1 MIKKSI
7 IILGLILIIDFLLSN
22 LILKKTKIW
31 KYSKLIDQH
40 WRIPSDIYHHAI
52 KPNID
57 VIEPWGFSLEK
68 RLITN
73 SIGFRDFTNKSA
85 INKFSTKKPKIFLF
99 PNCFFDNPHKYRSM
113 IFNDFYEQMKF
124 FLDLSL
130 KMKEYDWYYKPHPNE
145 LGKDLDIHKKL
156 LINYP
161 DVIYLKKNISHKQ
174 IIKSKPKCVI
184 TNHGTVAHEYA
195 SFKIPVNPKTLR
207 KTVESYKKIRNSIKK
222 ITKMY
227 SQIDICVFEKYA

>member
-73 SIGFRDFTNKSA
+73 SIGFRDFTNK
-85 INKFSTKKPKIFLF
+85 
-99 PNCFFDNPHKYRSM
+99 
-113 IFNDFYEQMKF
+113 
-124 FLDLSL
+124 
-130 KMKEYDWYYKPHPNE
+130 
-145 LGKDLDIHKKL
+145 
-156 LINYP
+156 
-161 DVIYLKKNISHKQ
+161 
-174 IIKSKPKCVI
+174 
-184 TNHGTVAHEYA
+184 
-195 SFKIPVNPKTLR
+195 
-207 KTVESYKKIRNSIKK
+207 K
-222 ITKMY
+222 ITKR
-227 SQIDICVFEKYA
+227 SQKKRLLLIGDSAIEGAGPARHPSDRQDADAAHHRRRNQQTIECH

>member
-73 SIGFRDFTNKSA
+73 SIGFRDFTNK
-85 INKFSTKKPKIFLF
+85 
-99 PNCFFDNPHKYRSM
+99 
-113 IFNDFYEQMKF
+113 
-124 FLDLSL
+124 
-130 KMKEYDWYYKPHPNE
+130 
-145 LGKDLDIHKKL
+145 
-156 LINYP
+156 
-161 DVIYLKKNISHKQ
+161 
-174 IIKSKPKCVI
+174 
-184 TNHGTVAHEYA
+184 
-195 SFKIPVNPKTLR
+195 
-207 KTVESYKKIRNSIKK
+207 K
-222 ITKMY
+222 ITTNRGLGN
-227 SQIDICVFEKYA
+227 